1 MIKRTIQAIVV
12 LIAVLGTSYSI
23 LGQEAPPIPQPDLE
37 QFKKDTIE
45 LVTDRKIV
53 FVVDLDETE
62 LNLRELSLDP
72 EQLHNEY
79 GLEVAD
85 DLSSYIDAPDLP
97 DAVIV
102 AGDIWKQMQEEEVRW
117 LQDVYRR
124 GVVIGLVNLS
134 QIDVRE
140 LLSLRCSDMR
150 LLNYDF
156 HDLDFYMV
164 TTFHVAAVFEED
176 RLAVVDAFEQ
186 CGDEDDVDTRGPIQL
201 TIGSAQNTL
210 MQDSLGGVELIAT
223 VGLHIN
229 MVESDKF
236 TEEEQQDVMRQL
248 SAIK

>member
-1 MIKRTIQAIVV
+1 MGKRINQILILAITAI
-12 LIAVLGTSYSI
+12 LSSYSV
-23 LGQEAPPIPQPDLE
+23 LGQEVPPIPQPDVE
-37 QFKKDTIE
+37 QFKRATIE
-45 LVTDRKIV
+45 LVTDRQIV
-53 FVVDLDETE
+53 FVVDIDETE
-62 LNLRELSLDP
+62 LDLRELSLDP
-72 EQLHNEY
+72 EQLHNDF
-79 GLEVAD
+79 GLEITA

-102 AGDIWKQMQEEEVRW
+102 AGDIWRQMPEEEVRW
-117 LQDVYRR
+117 LQDTYRK

-140 LLSLRCSDMR
+140 LLSLHCSDMR

-156 HDLDFYMV
+156 RDLDFYMV

-186 CGDEDDVDTRGPIQL
+186 CRDEDDVDTRGPIQL

-210 MQDSLGGVELIAT
+210 LQDSLGGVELIAT
-223 VGLHIN
+223 VGLHVN

-248 SAIK
+248 GAIK